1 MGTLQKNMKVLLIDP
16 PHRLFPGLR
25 MWAPSFGLL
34 QLAAYLE
41 REGVEVKVVDATT
54 LQHPWRDLASL
65 VSASKAE
72 IIGITCSATS
82 LSPEAIQTLYL
93 CRRLSPQSVIVA
105 GGSHFTLMA
114 ETILQEVKELDY
126 IVLGEGEIVFS
137 RLLKKLWS
145 GEDGKDAQGVA
156 YRDNGKIIRNGR
168 GPTISSLDSLPLPA
182 YHLIN
187 MESEAYYWHGMG
199 RRAFGLSTSRGCGDR
214 CAYCSETRFWE
225 GIWRGRGGK
234 KVVEEISFLYHQ
246 HGKSLF
252 VFNENT
258 FNWSRRRME
267 EFLDELGKSGL
278 RIHFWFQSRIKDIL
292 RDEDL
297 IPEMKRLGLY
307 EVMLGIESIHPNV
320 LDRYE
325 KRQSREMAQ
334 KAIDILRKNDIM
346 VMANIMFGDWED
358 SEETLKEV
366 FRFVKRQSD
375 FLVLT
380 MTTPLP
386 GTRYFEEA
394 ERLGRIREQDFG
406 KYDFMHPV
414 MDTKFLSSEEV
425 HRLQQSYLK
434 KYYTQPKILLG
445 GFFNPNPFK
454 RMAYRL
460 ILRYV
465 WENATKRPWK
475 QPNLDDRF
483 GVTSSEFN
491 ILTKEI

>member
-41 REGVEVKVVDATT
+41 KEGVEVRIVDATT
-54 LQHPWRDLASL
+54 LKNPWKDLASL

-82 LSPEAIQTLYL
+82 LSPEAIQTLHL
-93 CRRLSPQSVIVA
+93 CRKLSPQSVMVA

-126 IVLGEGEIVFS
+126 IVLGEGEIAFFQLI
-137 RLLKKLWS
+137 RKLRS
-145 GEDGKDAQGVA
+145 GEDGKGVQGIA
-156 YRDNGKIIRNGR
+156 RRDNDRIIRNER
-168 GPTISSLDSLPLPA
+168 GPAISNLDVLPLPA
-182 YHLIN
+182 YHLID

-225 GIWRGRGGK
+225 GIWRGRSGK
-234 KVVEEISFLYHQ
+234 KIVEEIAYLYHQ
-246 HGKSLF
+246 YGKSLF

-258 FNWSRRRME
+258 FNWSRRRVE

-325 KRQSREMAQ
+325 KQQSREMAQ
-334 KAIDILRKNDIM
+334 KAIDILRQKDVM
-346 VMANIMFGDWED
+346 VMANIMFGDWDD
-358 SEETLKEV
+358 SEETLEEV
-366 FRFVKRQSD
+366 FKFVKKQSD

-414 MDTKFLSSEEV
+414 MDTQVLSAGEV

-434 KYYTQPKILLG
+434 KYYTQPRILLG

-465 WENATKRPWK
+465 WENATKRPWR
-475 QPNLDDRF
+475 QPNL
-483 GVTSSEFN
+483 E
-491 ILTKEI
+491 